1 MARTCY
7 HCPACQYTGPAE
19 WRAHFPYGSVVASDE
34 WPVCAECG
42 AELARRDRL
51 DAGQRPCEV
60 CEHAIGAAG
69 TSICYA
75 CQVAGA
81 IDARLCES
89 RALRAVTEQTIAVI
103 RDFTL
108 TPFRQVSP

>member
-51 DAGQRPCEV
+51 DADQHPCEV
-60 CEHAIGAAG
+60 CEHSIGAAG

-75 CQVAGA
+75 CQVADALDDA
-81 IDARLCES
+81 ICAS
-89 RALRAVTEQTIAVI
+89 RAARAREAMFAGFV
-103 RDFTL
+103 RDITL
-108 TPFRQVSP
+108 TPFSQVRP